1 MILTFGSLLAALGI
15 VAFLVAVHVWEK
27 RSLSRRQPSESELLF
42 LLARLS
48 ETSEY
53 YHFHLAGEDWNI
65 PKHRVSADFNR
76 YLLEDRLPHYVR
88 DYLRKQRERMPQLN
102 RASDPNRDTL
112 LGPPGPSSN
121 AP

>member
-1 MILTFGSLLAALGI
+1 MTLTFGAMLAALGI
-15 VAFLVAVHVWEK
+15 VVFLVAVHVWEK
-27 RSLSRRQPSESELLF
+27 RSLSRREPSESELLF

-53 YHFHLAGEDWNI
+53 HHFHLAGEDWNI
-65 PKHRVSADFNR
+65 PKQKVSADFNR